1 MHAQYAYITDA
12 DKRLVGVLRLRD
24 LLLLERHESIRQAM
38 TSAPQRLPSNASLDE
53 LSRFFDRHSFFAVP
67 VVNAEDRILGVVLRV
82 DVEEAVSERAD
93 HRMLLMSGILVGE
106 ESRSMRWTDRL
117 VRRGPWLAVSL
128 LLSLTAASIIGWYED
143 TLAEVIALAMFLPVI
158 SGLGGNSGN
167 QALSISIRELSRGL
181 VKPEEFAWVAGKEA
195 ALGLVNGVLIG
206 SALGLISFV
215 WQRDIKLSVVVS
227 LAIGANTVAAACLGG
242 ILPLALK
249 RLGWDPAVAAGPI
262 LFTVVDLFGFLMA
275 LTLAD
280 HYL

>member
-1 MHAQYAYITDA
+1 MVD
-12 DKRLVGVLRLRD
+12 
-24 LLLLERHESIRQAM
+24 
-38 TSAPQRLPSNASLDE
+38 
-53 LSRFFDRHSFFAVP
+53 
-67 VVNAEDRILGVVLRV
+67 AEDKILGVVLRV

-93 HRMLLMSGILVGE
+93 HRMLLMSGILDGE
-106 ESRSMRWTDRL
+106 ESREHAAGHSDWCGAGRGWQRAFCLVLRRL
-117 VRRGPWLAVSL
+117 SV
-128 LLSLTAASIIGWYED
+128 IGWYED

-167 QALSISIRELSRGL
+167 QALSISIRELSLGL

-195 ALGLVNGVLIG
+195 ALGLLNGVLIG

-215 WQRDIKLSVVVS
+215 WQRDIKLSVVVG